1 MNRPRVLVTGGTGVL
16 GRRVVERLGSE
27 DIRARVLS
35 RSGKPGTMK
44 GDLRTGEG
52 LEPAV
57 QGVDTIIH
65 CASSPFRK
73 AHQVDVEG
81 TGRLLEVAAEAGV
94 SHLAYISI
102 VGIDRAASYPYYRIK
117 LETERVV
124 ESSPVPYTI
133 LRATQF
139 YDLVL
144 MALRF
149 LDRSPL
155 MVVPRGFLGQPI
167 DAGEVAECLVD
178 LALSGSAGR
187 VPDIGGPE
195 VSTVADAARG
205 YLRAKGSKRRI
216 FEVPVPGKTARAFR
230 EGALV
235 CPDQAYGKICWEE
248 FLRSRIATGKE
259 VTGR

>member
-27 DIRARVLS
+27 GIRARVLS

-44 GDLRTGEG
+44 GDL
-52 LEPAV
+52 
-57 QGVDTIIH
+57 
-65 CASSPFRK
+65 
-73 AHQVDVEG
+73 
-81 TGRLLEVAAEAGV
+81 AAEAGV

-117 LETERVV
+117 LETEWVV
-124 ESSPVPYTI
+124 ECSPVPYAI

-144 MALRF
+144 KAMRF

-155 MVVPRGFLGQPI
+155 MLVPRGFLGQPI

-178 LALSGSAGR
+178 LALTLGPQDASPTSADPR
-187 VPDIGGPE
+187 
-195 VSTVADAARG
+195 
-205 YLRAKGSKRRI
+205 
-216 FEVPVPGKTARAFR
+216 
-230 EGALV
+230 
-235 CPDQAYGKICWEE
+235 
-248 FLRSRIATGKE
+248 
-259 VTGR
+259 

>member
-1 MNRPRVLVTGGTGVL
+1 MNPPRVLVTGGTGVL

-27 DIRARVLS
+27 GIRARILS

-57 QGVDTIIH
+57 RGVDTIIH
-65 CASSPFRK
+65 CASSLFRK

-81 TGRLLEVAAEAGV
+81 TGRLLEVAAEASV
-94 SHLAYISI
+94 SHLAYTSI

-144 MALRF
+144 MVLRF
-149 LDRSPL
+149 LDRLPK
-155 MVVPRGFLGQPI
+155 MVVPRGFLGQPKA
-167 DAGEVAECLVD
+167 AGDVAERLVD
-178 LALSGSAGR
+178 LALSVPAGR

-195 VSTVADAARG
+195 VSTLADAARG
-205 YLRAKGSKRRI
+205 YLRAKGSRLRI

-230 EGALV
+230 KGALV
-235 CPDQAYGKICWEE
+235 
-248 FLRSRIATGKE
+248 
-259 VTGR
+259 